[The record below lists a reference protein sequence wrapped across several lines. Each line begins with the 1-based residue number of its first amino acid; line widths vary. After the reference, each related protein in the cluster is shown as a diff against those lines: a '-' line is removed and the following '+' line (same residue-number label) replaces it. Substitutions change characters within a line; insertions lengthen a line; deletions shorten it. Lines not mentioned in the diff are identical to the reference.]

1 MDRRTALARVLG
13 GTLTAG
19 FALTGCDL
27 LSPEPPPPHPLAA
40 VLHDTRALLGRY
52 ESAITA
58 QPGLAERL
66 TPLRDNHDTHVTELK
81 RLIGP
86 SASATPSA
94 AASAPDQPPTDE
106 KATLTALRTAER
118 EGQAYA
124 TKACLKA
131 KPEYAGLLGSIAACR
146 ATHRE
151 VLT

>member
-27 LSPEPPPPHPLAA
+27 LSPEPPPPHPLQAM
-40 VLHDTRALLGRY
+40 LDDTRAILSRY
-52 ESAITA
+52 ESVLAA

-66 TPLRDNHDTHVTELK
+66 NPLRDNHHTHVTELAK
-81 RLIGP
+81 LIGP
-86 SASATPSA
+86 GASASPSA
-94 AASAPDQPPTDE
+94 AASSPGLVPSE
-106 KATLTALRTAER
+106 ERATLAALRTAEK
-118 EGQAYA
+118 EGQTYA
-124 TKACLKA
+124 TKACLSA

-151 VLT
+151 VLK